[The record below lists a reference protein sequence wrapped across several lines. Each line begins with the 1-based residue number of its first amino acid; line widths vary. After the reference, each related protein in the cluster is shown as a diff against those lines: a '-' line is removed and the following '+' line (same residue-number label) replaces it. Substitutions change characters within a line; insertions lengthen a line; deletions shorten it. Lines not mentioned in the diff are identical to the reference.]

1 MGTKKGCSNDLLQP
15 VRVSLFSNETGNF
28 ELFKEILRQTI
39 GAGSKIQRRHAL
51 GVPEESQE
59 DYMRFVRSMTPCEP
73 VIHIDDSDVVKP

>member
-1 MGTKKGCSNDLLQP
+1 MCSSDLPFHELFYHRYLQ
-15 VRVSLFSNETGNF
+15 NETGNI